1 MRATTGMCYLQI
13 SVKTW
18 CVIKGL
24 HCSNLLFIT
33 VDDGAVL
40 DVQFTNFYHHPPDG
54 FDSILIE
61 QSLL

>member
-1 MRATTGMCYLQI
+1 MDVQYF
-13 SVKTW
+13 
-18 CVIKGL
+18 
-24 HCSNLLFIT
+24 LFIS

-40 DVQFTNFYHHPPDG
+40 DVQFTNFYHNPPEG